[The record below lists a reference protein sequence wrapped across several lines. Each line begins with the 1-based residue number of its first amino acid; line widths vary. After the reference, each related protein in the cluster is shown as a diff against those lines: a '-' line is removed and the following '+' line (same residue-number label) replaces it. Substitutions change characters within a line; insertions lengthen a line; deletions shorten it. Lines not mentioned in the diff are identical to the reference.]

1 MRRIANATYMSLD
14 GVVQRPELWTF
25 DYRSDDAAQVSHD
38 QLFAAG
44 ALIMGRH
51 TYDIF
56 AAHWPAVSDA
66 SGFADRM
73 NTIPKYVLSHTLSE
87 PSWTNTTVLAGDDVV
102 DRIRALKQE
111 PGQNI
116 LQYGYGPVTRLLID
130 HGLLDE
136 LHVWLHPLLVGDTDP
151 HNHIGAVGA
160 VSRWQLDDVRRHD
173 SGLVILTYRR
183 PEAPTPTTDRS
194 IPSLLTHRPV
204 IPS

>member
-38 QLFAAG
+38 QLFAAD

-56 AAHWPAVSDA
+56 AAHWPAATDPD
-66 SGFADRM
+66 GFADRM
-73 NTIPKYVLSHTLSE
+73 NTIPKYVLSHTLSQ
-87 PSWTNTTVLAGDDVV
+87 PSWTNTTVLAGDNVV

-116 LQYGYGPVTRLLID
+116 LQYGYGPVSRLLID

-160 VSRWQLDDVRRHD
+160 ASRWQLDDVRRHD
-173 SGLVILTYRR
+173 SGLVILTYSR
-183 PEAPTPTTDRS
+183 PEAPTPTTDR
-194 IPSLLTHRPV
+194 T
-204 IPS
+204 

>member
-38 QLFAAG
+38 QLFAADG
-44 ALIMGRH
+44 LIMGRH

-56 AAHWPAVSDA
+56 ATHWPAASDA
-66 SGFADRM
+66 SGFADLM
-73 NTIPKYVLSHTLSE
+73 NTIPKYVLSHTLST
-87 PSWTNTTVLAGDDVV
+87 PSWTNATVLAGDDVV

-111 PGQNI
+111 PGQTI

-136 LHVWLHPLLVGDTDP
+136 LHLWLHPLLVGNTNP
-151 HNHIGAVGA
+151 HDHIGTVGA
-160 VSRWQLDDVRRHD
+160 ASRWQLDDVRRHD

-183 PEAPTPTTDRS
+183 PEAPAPTTDRK
-194 IPSLLTHRPV
+194 
-204 IPS
+204 

>member
-1 MRRIANATYMSLD
+1 MRHIANATYMSLD
-14 GVVQRPELWTF
+14 GVVQHPELWTF

-56 AAHWPAVSDA
+56 AAHWPAASDA

-73 NTIPKYVLSHTLSE
+73 NTIPKYVLSHTLSK

-111 PGQNI
+111 PGQTI

-136 LHVWLHPLLVGDTDP
+136 LHLWLHPLLVGNTDP
-151 HNHIGAVGA
+151 HDHIGAVGA
-160 VSRWQLDDVRRHD
+160 ASRWQLDDVRRRD
-173 SGLVILTYRR
+173 SGLVILTYHR
-183 PEAPTPTTDRS
+183 PEAPAPTTNRK
-194 IPSLLTHRPV
+194 
-204 IPS
+204 

>member
-1 MRRIANATYMSLD
+1 MRHIANATYMSLD
-14 GVVQRPELWTF
+14 GVVQHPELWTF

-56 AAHWPAVSDA
+56 AAHWPAASDA

-73 NTIPKYVLSHTLSE
+73 NTIPKYVLSHTLSK

-111 PGQNI
+111 PGQTI

-136 LHVWLHPLLVGDTDP
+136 LHLWLHPLLVGNTDP
-151 HNHIGAVGA
+151 HDHIGAVGA
-160 VSRWQLDDVRRHD
+160 ASRWQLDDVRRHD
-173 SGLVILTYRR
+173 SGLVILTYHR
-183 PEAPTPTTDRS
+183 PEAPAPTTNRK
-194 IPSLLTHRPV
+194 
-204 IPS
+204 

>member
-56 AAHWPAVSDA
+56 AARWPAASDA

-73 NTIPKYVLSHTLSE
+73 NTIPKYVLSHTLSK
-87 PSWTNTTVLAGDDVV
+87 PSWTNTTLLAGDDVV

-116 LQYGYGPVTRLLID
+116 LQYGYGPVTR
-130 HGLLDE
+130 
-136 LHVWLHPLLVGDTDP
+136 TTT
-151 HNHIGAVGA
+151 
-160 VSRWQLDDVRRHD
+160 S
-173 SGLVILTYRR
+173 
-183 PEAPTPTTDRS
+183 APSAPRYGGS
-194 IPSLLTHRPV
+194 
-204 IPS
+204 